1 MMSFHDVP
9 TAVRFLLV
17 FILLLATP
25 LCFAQMA
32 QPLVPHTNK
41 ELGERV
47 ELAIEPVY
55 SWRYAQGTGPYPA
68 PTLTLTGRRR
78 AFSPGEELSLRF
90 QLPGGKPAASSLSIS
105 VLVELYDINGKK
117 EQEIGNLKLGDEF
130 PSSILPWKVPAAKE
144 GEYFLS
150 ARFADAAGKSL
161 TTRSEVVFLG
171 PDFPQLKSQA
181 EKALR
186 EAIPKIPKSNSL
198 LRKIS
203 LPSVEMMLEDALMR
217 WDDFGDALR
226 DWAFVKKNLSQVKE
240 YSALLAAGKDPFA
253 GKTGVFVKAYRSEI
267 DDTLQPY
274 SIYLPRGY
282 DPKRAY
288 PLLVSLHGAT
298 SSHRLNIRRVFGL
311 GNRPGESDY
320 EAVRNEVEFPE
331 VEFIVV
337 SPYGRGEIAGYNG
350 IGEQDVLQAMNDV
363 EKAYH
368 VDPDRVFLTGLS
380 MGGGGTWHIGLRYP
394 DRWAAIVPV
403 CAVADMGFFGRRGNS
418 EEADRKM
425 FELTS
430 LVSIAENAGNMSII
444 MYHGDMDNAVPV
456 EHSRKMTEA
465 FEKLGWVGKTVQYHE
480 LPGVTHFAWD
490 FSYRHGNIFKL
501 LAPIRRNPN
510 PRHVVFSTFSARFN
524 KSYWLQIDR
533 IEKGL
538 ELARIEGNLDGSV
551 FDLKLNNISAFSLL
565 LSPGL
570 IPPAHRIEIR
580 LEGKSIYQGIPAEKS
595 LSFYKAQD
603 GAFSLGKASTT
614 PPPDHMEAS
623 FRGRALAQTARHIY
637 VYGTGGD
644 EETTAANR
652 ELAEKLADW
661 GPGIKARWRVLADRD
676 ATELDLKNNSM
687 VLIGSS
693 SNNRLLGELQKH
705 LPVQQS
711 AEGLTVN
718 QQRFE
723 GKDTAFRLTYPSPYA
738 EGKYL
743 LIYGASTVK
752 GIKRLKQ
759 FIDVPR
765 GPNQTADYLIFDDG
779 GALKKAGLFKDNWQ
793 IPE

>member
-1 MMSFHDVP
+1 MMSFRAAPV
-9 TAVRFLLV
+9 AVRCLPILILSLLTSLG
-17 FILLLATP
+17 FP
-25 LCFAQMA
+25 QMG
-32 QPLVPHTNK
+32 QPQAPRSNK

-47 ELAIEPVY
+47 ELLIDPVY

-68 PTLTLTGRRR
+68 PTLALTGRRR
-78 AFSPGEELSLRF
+78 AFSPGEEVRLRF

-105 VLVELYDINGKK
+105 VLVELYDLSGEKR
-117 EQEIGNLKLGDEF
+117 QEIGNLKLENDF
-130 PSSILPWKVPAAKE
+130 ASSVLPWKVPMEEE

-150 ARFADAAGKSL
+150 ARFADADGKSL
-161 TTRSEVVFLG
+161 TTRSEVIFLS
-171 PDFPQLKSQA
+171 PAFAQLKSQA
-181 EKALR
+181 EKALQ
-186 EAIPKIPKSNSL
+186 EAIPKIPKSDSL
-198 LRKIS
+198 LRNIS

-217 WDDFGDALR
+217 WDDFGDAQR

-240 YSALLAAGKDPFA
+240 YAKLLAAGRDPFA
-253 GKTGVFVKAYRSEI
+253 GRTGVFVKAYRSEI

-274 SIYLPRGY
+274 SVYLPRGY
-282 DPKRAY
+282 NPKRAY

-331 VEFIVV
+331 VDFIVM

-363 EKAYH
+363 EKTYH
-368 VDPDRVFLTGLS
+368 IDPDRVFLTGLS
-380 MGGGGTWHIGLRYP
+380 MGGGGTWHLGLRYP

-403 CAVADMGFFGRRGNS
+403 CAVADMSFFPRRGS
-418 EEADRKM
+418 QEETDRKLS
-425 FELTS
+425 ELTS

-444 MYHGDMDNAVPV
+444 MYHGDMDSAVPV
-456 EHSRKMTEA
+456 ENSRKMTEA
-465 FEKLGWVGKTVQYHE
+465 FDKLGWVGKTVQFHE

-510 PRHVVFSTFSARFN
+510 PHHVVFSTFSARFN

-538 ELARIEGNLDGSV
+538 ELARIEGDLNGSA
-551 FDLKLNNISAFSLL
+551 FDLKMSNISAFSLL

-570 IPPAHRIEIR
+570 IPPGRPVEIR
-580 LEGKSIYQGIPAEKS
+580 LDGKSIYQGIPTEKS
-595 LSFYKAQD
+595 LSFSKGPD
-603 GAFSLGKASTT
+603 GEISLGNTSN
-614 PPPDHMEAS
+614 PPSPDHMETS
-623 FRGRALAQTARHIY
+623 FHGRALAQNSRHIY

-644 EETTAANR
+644 VATTAANR

-661 GPGIKARWRVLADRD
+661 GPGVKARWRVLADREV
-676 ATELDLKNNSM
+676 TEPDLKVCSL

-693 SNNRLLGELQKH
+693 SNHRFIGELQNR
-705 LPVQQS
+705 LPVRQS
-711 AEGLTVN
+711 AEGLTIN
-718 QQRFE
+718 QQHFE
-723 GKDTAFRLTYPSPYA
+723 GKDAAYRLSYPSPYA
-738 EGKYL
+738 GGKYL
-743 LIYGASTVK
+743 LIYGAFTIK
-752 GIKRLKQ
+752 GIKRLRQ
-759 FIDVPR
+759 FIDVPW
-765 GPNQTADYLIFDDG
+765 GPNQAADYLVFDDS
-779 GALKKAGLFKDNWQ
+779 GAIKKAGLFKDNWQ
-793 IPE
+793 ITE